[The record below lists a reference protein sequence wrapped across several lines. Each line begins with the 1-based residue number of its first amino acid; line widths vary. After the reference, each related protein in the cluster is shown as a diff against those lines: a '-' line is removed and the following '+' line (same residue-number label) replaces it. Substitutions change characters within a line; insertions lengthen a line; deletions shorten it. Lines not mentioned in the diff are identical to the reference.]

1 MSEILP
7 PKVGVGLFIVRGDE
21 VLMGKRISKHGT
33 GEFAGPG
40 GHVDPGE
47 NPHEAVLREKSE
59 EAGDDLQIGPL
70 RMLCVSSL
78 VRYLPKHYI
87 DIGFAAEW
95 VSGEPIVMEPEKL
108 ESWDWYPIDAL
119 PEPLFENID
128 KYVEA
133 YRGGKMYF
141 PHVTPEVE

>member
-21 VLMGKRISKHGT
+21 VLMGKRTSKHGT

-141 PHVTPEVE
+141 PHVTPETE